1 MYERNHFN
9 GAASSPRQ
17 IPLSAADL
25 YINEE
30 WRIQLLPLQVQNT
43 HVVLLCEAWA
53 MWHTD
58 GLRDFGSRDDAN
70 WGSLGNKEGHES
82 MKYEWDACFWVEH
95 TAEWVGGWE
104 KKEWEGGPQ
113 CMLLSSLQGLCST
126 ELICCEM
133 CKYCLDWCLVCRRD
147 GEEEKEDGWGEL
159 WGSSLMK
166 QDLKRWNHPQGGRGP
181 HSKPPCYPCTTE
193 SIPLAHINKKICH
206 GGGVFLCFFLATG
219 TNQEPT
225 KNELTSYLEDILGG
239 IVLTLSKSNVYCNDC
254 KWIGRRGG
262 RSLQLSQFFLFGFS
276 PFWNRVILHCHF

>member
-1 MYERNHFN
+1 MKMYERNHFN
-9 GAASSPRQ
+9 GAAPPPRQ

-30 WRIQLLPLQVQNT
+30 WRIQLLPLQIQNT

-113 CMLLSSLQGLCST
+113 CMLLSSLQGLCSA

-159 WGSSLMK
+159 WGGSLMK
-166 QDLKRWNHPQGGRGP
+166 QDLKRWNHPQG
-181 HSKPPCYPCTTE
+181 E
-193 SIPLAHINKKICH
+193 EALIPNHPAIHALLN
-206 GGGVFLCFFLATG
+206 
-219 TNQEPT
+219 P
-225 KNELTSYLEDILGG
+225 Y
-239 IVLTLSKSNVYCNDC
+239 
-254 KWIGRRGG
+254 
-262 RSLQLSQFFLFGFS
+262 
-276 PFWNRVILHCHF
+276 HCHTFIGKYVMVEFFFWQQEQIRNLLKMN